1 MKAVSL
7 TLILAYLS
15 VGNALASPVSGQ
27 TVLGDEDGIDLD
39 LQDMRLVEMEGQPP
53 VWMTELEKVWRY
65 PPNCIP
71 LVVLNLTHSSR
82 PRWMESISLTCNE
95 LSVPFGRS

>member
-15 VGNALASPVSGQ
+15 VGNALPRPFSRQ
-27 TVLGDEDGIDLD
+27 EVLGVEDGINLD

-53 VWMTELEKVWRY
+53 VWMTELEKVWR
-65 PPNCIP
+65 
-71 LVVLNLTHSSR
+71 LSTKLHSPAS
-82 PRWMESISLTCNE
+82 C
-95 LSVPFGRS
+95 